1 MGTRSTQLQRAMTTL
16 RMVLLHALALAIL
29 TVPRMAPALAFAPR
43 PLPPHRLYCS
53 PHLARRTAA
62 VASPKVLPH
71 ARRAERPIKKKP
83 QGKRNLPANE
93 AVAKRL
99 IIENLERATPEEII
113 QLAFCVCLSE

>member
-1 MGTRSTQLQRAMTTL
+1 MHCCYALCTHRAPEQIEKDIWGETRKA
-16 RMVLLHALALAIL
+16 HA
-29 TVPRMAPALAFAPR
+29 
-43 PLPPHRLYCS
+43 S
-53 PHLARRTAA
+53 ARRTAA
-62 VASPKVLPH
+62 VASPNVLPH